1 MLWTIQTY
9 AAPQKR
15 VKKFDQES
23 YEKATKGV
31 DYLEDIEHKKQK
43 ERKPSNFDP
52 PDLGDWSMVGDVL
65 KGLIILSV
73 VLILAYIVFRVFE
86 ANYVNRKVINY
97 KDQHTIDNL
106 EEHIHEVNL
115 RSFLENVLK
124 EGNYK
129 LAVRI
134 YYLILIKE
142 LSESNLIRWKKQK
155 TNGEYLSEMFGDN
168 LFESFRN
175 NTVLF
180 ERIWYGDIEIDN
192 NNYLQVEKKY
202 ESFVQAVRKRKVKVN
217 E

>member
-1 MLWTIQTY
+1 MQ
-9 AAPQKR
+9 AAPQKA

-31 DYLEDIEHKKQK
+31 DYLEDIEQKVQK

-52 PDLGDWSMVGDVL
+52 PNLGDWSMLGDLL
-65 KGLIILSV
+65 KGLVILSV

-106 EEHIHEVNL
+106 EEHIHDVDL
-115 RSFLENVLK
+115 RSFLQNALK
-124 EGNYK
+124 DGNYK

-142 LSESNLIRWKKQK
+142 LSDSSLISWKKQK
-155 TNGEYLSEMFGDN
+155 TNGEYLSEMYGDN
-168 LFESFRN
+168 LFETFRN

-192 NNYLQVEKKY
+192 KNYLQVEKKY
-202 ESFVQAVRKRKVKVN
+202 ESFVQAVAKRKVRSN